1 MTITA
6 KFASV
11 CGTCHTRIAIGE
23 RINWERGKSSHHADA
38 ALCAKAKL
46 AQDSSDALARATGS
60 VRVTTTDGPV
70 VAVSRPSVSLSGLV
84 GFLRA
89 AKEGRNGGK
98 PLKFPKVAF
107 AAPGNGEIVISL
119 SPDSGRNPGALYVK
133 LNGEYAGKVT
143 ADGVAFGL
151 DALLPTLRAIEADP
165 AGAGAA
171 YGALR
176 GHCSFCQTKLD
187 DEGSLAVGYGPTC
200 AKNYGLPHKAKGR
213 AKSVPVV
220 NVTPAPVAVETD
232 VLVPSTSGITWR
244 IKGGTRSAVVDRRI
258 DAAVEDRS
266 GDFDGTLDYNEG
278 AAKAAR
284 LTRTV
289 LCSDCGDYHTVGTN
303 CADYDA
309 L

>member
-6 KFASV
+6 KFASI
-11 CGTCHTRIAIGE
+11 CGICNTRVAIGD
-23 RINWERGKSSHHADA
+23 RINWERGKASTHADA

-46 AQDSSDALARATGS
+46 AQLNADALARATGS
-60 VRVTTTDGPV
+60 VSVRVTDGPV
-70 VAVSRPSVSLSGLV
+70 AVTSRPSVSLNGLLD
-84 GFLRA
+84 FLRA

-107 AAPGNGEIVISL
+107 AAPGNGEVVISL
-119 SPDSGRNPGALYVK
+119 AGDTGRNPGALYVK

-143 ADGVAFGL
+143 ADGVAYGL

-213 AKSVPVV
+213 AKTVPVV
-220 NVTPAPVAVETD
+220 HAAT
-232 VLVPSTSGITWR
+232 VPDG
-244 IKGGTRSAVVDRRI
+244 
-258 DAAVEDRS
+258 